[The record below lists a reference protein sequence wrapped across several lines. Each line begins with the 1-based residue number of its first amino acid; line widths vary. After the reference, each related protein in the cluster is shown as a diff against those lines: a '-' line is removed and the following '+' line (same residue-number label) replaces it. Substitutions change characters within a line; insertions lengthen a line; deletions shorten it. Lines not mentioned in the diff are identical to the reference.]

1 MNLPEED
8 AALSEDSLRQTWSIG
23 PLRPWLKM
31 LAERQLS
38 PALRGRIDPSDVVQQ
53 TLIDAWRGHE
63 NFRGRTQAERLA
75 WLRVILGR
83 TIMRYDRDQLKTIK
97 RGQGREQQL
106 QAAIDRDSIA
116 LESLA
121 VDRQPNPR
129 SVADRAEQTLQL
141 AAALDRLP
149 RDYRE
154 VLTLRHIDGLSHE
167 QIAKRLGRSNAATR
181 MLWIRAL
188 EKLKAVYAER
198 PPSDVP

>member
-1 MNLPEED
+1 
-8 AALSEDSLRQTWSIG
+8 
-23 PLRPWLKM
+23 
-31 LAERQLS
+31 
-38 PALRGRIDPSDVVQQ
+38 
-53 TLIDAWRGHE
+53 
-63 NFRGRTQAERLA
+63 
-75 WLRVILGR
+75 
-83 TIMRYDRDQLKTIK
+83 MRYDRDQLKTIK

-121 VDRQPNPR
+121 VDRQPDPR

-198 PPSDVP
+198 PASDVP

>member
-1 MNLPEED
+1 MNGGDED
-8 AALSEDSLRQTWSIG
+8 ASKSEDSLRATWSIG

-53 TLIDAWRGHE
+53 TLVDAWRGHE
-63 NFRGRTQAERLA
+63 HFRGNTQAERLA
-75 WLRVILGR
+75 WLRTILKR
-83 TIMRYDRDQLKTIK
+83 TLLRYDRDQLRTLK

-106 QAAIDRDSIA
+106 QAALDRDSIRI
-116 LESLA
+116 EQLA
-121 VDRQPNPR
+121 IDREPDPR
-129 SVADRAEQTLQL
+129 SHADRAEQTLQL

-149 RDYRE
+149 NDYRE

-167 QIAKRLGRSNAATR
+167 QIAQRIGRSNAATR

-188 EKLKAVYAER
+188 EKLKAVYGDCSGR
-198 PPSDVP
+198 L